1 MLHLRTLVPALFLMS
16 SLSAWGADTEAAVE
30 ADTAA
35 DTAATPSATAS
46 ATGGTVILTLSGSLE
61 LRPAPSWFGGHDLS
75 LHEATIALRKA
86 LRGPATRVVL
96 DLSEGY
102 SGSLAAAEELA
113 AVIRAEHRP
122 GHTVACLVDGAQDN
136 VLVLT
141 AACDETVLASAGLMD
156 VDGIAAES
164 YYFKDALA
172 KIGISFHAVASGE
185 HKTAHE
191 PFTAN
196 APSAAGAQEFDE
208 LIHGLDRVLLDL
220 SQRPAGTRPL
230 TREMIV
236 AARAKAPQTPDLARE
251 LKLVDATADPSA
263 WLAKQPAPI
272 THVGE
277 DTKTAGASGGGMA
290 GFMQLWTKLQQGD
303 QGMKHAKAVAVVEL
317 AGEIVGGGDSQPG
330 QTIAPLD
337 TCDMFDE
344 LATNDRIKAVVL
356 RIDSPGGDANASDR
370 IHHAVRRLAEKKPVV
385 ALFDGVAASGGYYIG
400 CAADEIQVHR
410 STITGSIGVF
420 ALVPDASAALDLLAI
435 HRHSVSTGPRAETM
449 SVTAPFSAERQAA
462 LLQVIQDVDQR
473 FQGLVAARRKI
484 DLAKVHD
491 LAGGRVYIGEQAV
504 ANGLAD
510 GFGTLTTAVAAARKR
525 AGIEETLPLEIYPRE
540 RGLLARLGMGGVQ
553 TMLPYALGHE
563 FARLQRFAQMRGVQ
577 VQALATVPAVQ

>member
-1 MLHLRTLVPALFLMS
+1 MLRLTVLVPAWLLLAS
-16 SLSAWGADTEAAVE
+16 VGAWSADQQPAVLTKAEAKADAE
-30 ADTAA
+30 
-35 DTAATPSATAS
+35 ATAD
-46 ATGGTVILTLSGSLE
+46 GGTVILTLTGGLE

-86 LRGPATRVVL
+86 LRGPAARVVL
-96 DLSEGY
+96 DLSDGY
-102 SGSLAAAEELA
+102 SGSLTAAEELA
-113 AVIRAEHRP
+113 AVIHAEKRP
-122 GHTVACLVDGAQDN
+122 GRTVACLLDGAQDN

-141 AACDETVLASAGLMD
+141 AVCDETILAGAGLMD

-172 KIGISFHAVASGE
+172 KVGVSFHAVASGE

-196 APSAAGAQEFDE
+196 APSAAGAQEFAE
-208 LIHGLDRVLLDL
+208 LIRGLDRVMLDL
-220 SQRPAGTRPL
+220 SQRPDGPRAL
-230 TREMIV
+230 TRDMIV

-251 LKLVDATADPSA
+251 LKLVDATADHSA
-263 WLAKQPAPI
+263 WLAKQPGPI
-272 THVGE
+272 SHVGE
-277 DTKTAGASGGGMA
+277 EPKTSGTGSSGAGLA
-290 GFMQLWTKLQQGD
+290 GFMQLWTKLLQGD
-303 QGMKHAKAVAVVEL
+303 QGMKYAKAVAVVEL

-330 QTIAPLD
+330 ETIAPQD
-337 TCDMFDE
+337 TCEMLDE
-344 LATNDRIKAVVL
+344 LATNERIKAVVL
-356 RIDSPGGDANASDR
+356 RIDSPGGDANGSDR

-385 ALFDGVAASGGYYIG
+385 ALFDSVAASGGYYIG

-420 ALVPDASAALDLLAI
+420 ALVPDASAALSMLGI

-510 GFGTLTTAVAAARKR
+510 SFGTLTTAVAAARKR
-525 AGIEETLPLEIYPRE
+525 AGIEETLPLEVYPRE
-540 RGLLARLGMGGVQ
+540 RGLLARFGMDGAQ
-553 TMLPYALGHE
+553 TLLPYALGHE
-563 FARLQRFAQMRGVQ
+563 FARLQRLAQMRGVQ
-577 VQALATVPAVQ
+577 VQALATVPSVQ

>member
-1 MLHLRTLVPALFLMS
+1 MLRLCSLVPALL
-16 SLSAWGADTEAAVE
+16 LTACAWGAESVE
-30 ADTAA
+30 VAA
-35 DTAATPSATAS
+35 DPANA
-46 ATGGTVILTLSGSLE
+46 GGTVILTLSGDLA
-61 LRPAPSWFGGHDLS
+61 LRPAPSWFGDHDLS

-86 LRGPATRVVL
+86 LRGPAKRVVL

-113 AVIRAEHRP
+113 AVIRAEQRP
-122 GHTVACLVDGAQDN
+122 GRTVACLVDGAQDN
-136 VLVLT
+136 VLVIT

-172 KIGISFHAVASGE
+172 KIGVSFHAVASGE

-208 LIHGLDRVLLDL
+208 LIHGLDKVLLDL
-220 SQRPAGTRPL
+220 SQRPQGPRPL
-230 TREMIV
+230 TREMII
-236 AARAKAPQTPDLARE
+236 AARKKAPQTPDLARE
-251 LKLVDATADPSA
+251 LSLVDATADPSA
-263 WLAKQPAPI
+263 WLAKQPGPI
-272 THVGE
+272 THTGDE
-277 DTKTAGASGGGMA
+277 TKSTSASGMA
-290 GFMQLWTKLQQGD
+290 GFMQLWTKLLQGD
-303 QGMKHAKAVAVVEL
+303 QGIKYAKAVAVVEL

-337 TCDMFDE
+337 TCDMLDE
-344 LATNDRIKAVVL
+344 LAGNERIKAVVL

-410 STITGSIGVF
+410 ATITGSIGVF

-449 SVTAPFSAERQAA
+449 SVTAPFTPERQAA

-504 ANGLAD
+504 DNGLAD

-525 AGIEETLPLEIYPRE
+525 AGIDEALPLEVYPRE
-540 RGLLARLGMGGVQ
+540 RGLLSRLGMGGAQ
-553 TMLPYALGHE
+553 TLLPFAFGQQ
-563 FARLQRFAQMRGVQ
+563 FARLQRLALLRGVQ
-577 VQALATVPAVQ
+577 VQALASVPAVE

>member
-1 MLHLRTLVPALFLMS
+1 MLRLRTLVPALFLMS
-16 SLSAWGADTEAAVE
+16 GLSAWGADKEPAVE
-30 ADTAA
+30 AET
-35 DTAATPSATAS
+35 TT
-46 ATGGTVILTLSGSLE
+46 TGGTVILTLSGGLE

-75 LHEATIALRKA
+75 LHEATVALRKA

-102 SGSLAAAEELA
+102 SGSLTAAEELA
-113 AVIRAEHRP
+113 AVIRAEPRQ
-122 GHTVACLVDGAQDN
+122 GRSVACLVDGAQDN

-172 KIGISFHAVASGE
+172 KIGVSFHAVASGE

-220 SQRPAGTRPL
+220 SQRREGARVL

-263 WLAKQPAPI
+263 WLAKQPGPI
-272 THVGE
+272 SHVG
-277 DTKTAGASGGGMA
+277 DDAKAPGAGGGGVGIA
-290 GFMQLWTKLQQGD
+290 GFMQLWTKLLQGD
-303 QGMKHAKAVAVVEL
+303 QGMKFAKAVAVVEL

-337 TCDMFDE
+337 TCEMLDE

-385 ALFDGVAASGGYYIG
+385 ALFDSVAASGGYYIG

-420 ALVPDASAALDLLAI
+420 ALVPDASAALNMLGI
-435 HRHSVSTGPRAETM
+435 HRHSESTGPRAETM

-484 DLAKVHD
+484 DLEKMHD
-491 LAGGRVYIGEQAV
+491 LAGGRVYLGEQAV

-510 GFGTLTTAVAAARKR
+510 GFGTLATAVAAARKR
-525 AGIEETLPLEIYPRE
+525 AGINETLPLEIYPHE
-540 RGLLARLGMGGVQ
+540 RGLLARLGLGGAQ
-553 TMLPYALGHE
+553 ALLPYGLGHQ
-563 FARLQRFAQMRGVQ
+563 FARLQRLAQMRGVQ
-577 VQALATVPAVQ
+577 VQALATVPAIQ

>member
-1 MLHLRTLVPALFLMS
+1 MLRLTILFPAWLLMAGVGAW
-16 SLSAWGADTEAAVE
+16 SADQQPAVE
-30 ADTAA
+30 AEATAA
-35 DTAATPSATAS
+35 
-46 ATGGTVILTLSGSLE
+46 GGTVILTLSGGLA

-86 LRGPATRVVL
+86 LRGPAARVVL

-102 SGSLAAAEELA
+102 SGSLTAAEELA
-113 AVIRAEHRP
+113 AVIHAEKRP
-122 GHTVACLVDGAQDN
+122 GRTVACLLDGAQDN

-141 AACDETVLASAGLMD
+141 AVCDETILAGAGLMD

-172 KIGISFHAVASGE
+172 KIGVSFHAVASGE

-196 APSAAGAQEFDE
+196 APSAAGAQEFAE
-208 LIHGLDRVLLDL
+208 LIRGLDRVMLDL
-220 SQRPAGTRPL
+220 SQRPDGSRAL
-230 TREMIV
+230 TRDMIL

-263 WLAKQPAPI
+263 WLAKQPGPI
-272 THVGE
+272 SHVGE
-277 DTKTAGASGGGMA
+277 EPKISGAGGMA
-290 GFMQLWTKLQQGD
+290 GFMQLWTKLLQGD
-303 QGMKHAKAVAVVEL
+303 QGMKYAKAVAVVEL
-317 AGEIVGGGDSQPG
+317 AGEIVGGGDSHPG
-330 QTIAPLD
+330 GTIAPQD
-337 TCDMFDE
+337 TCEMLDE
-344 LATNDRIKAVVL
+344 LATNERIKAVVL
-356 RIDSPGGDANASDR
+356 RIDSPGGDANGSDR

-385 ALFDGVAASGGYYIG
+385 ALFDNVAASGGYYIG

-420 ALVPDASAALDLLAI
+420 ALVPDVSAALDLLAI

-462 LLQVIQDVDQR
+462 LMQVIQDVDQR

-491 LAGGRVYIGEQAV
+491 LAGGRVYLGEQAV

-525 AGIEETLPLEIYPRE
+525 AGIEETLPLEVYPRE
-540 RGLLARLGMGGVQ
+540 RGLLAQLGMGGAQ
-553 TMLPYALGHE
+553 TLLPYALGSA
-563 FARLQRFAQMRGVQ
+563 FARLQRLAQMRGVQ
-577 VQALATVPAVQ
+577 VQALATVPNIQ